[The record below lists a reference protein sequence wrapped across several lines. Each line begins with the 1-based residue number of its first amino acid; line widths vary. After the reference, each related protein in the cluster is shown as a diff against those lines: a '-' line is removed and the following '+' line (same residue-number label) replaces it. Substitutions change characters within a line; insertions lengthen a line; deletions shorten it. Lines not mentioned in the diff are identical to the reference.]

1 MDKVKIAEKSTV
13 NLPVRNG
20 VAANGDMVRIDVF
33 YVEGDGYYFVPVY
46 VADTKKKYLPTK
58 AVRAAKPYSEWK
70 EMDDDDFLFSLY
82 AGDLVRIRSKKPIK
96 LNLAK
101 DGTGDKVITQRDG
114 MFYYQGANIANGQI
128 RITTHDRRYEQPS
141 LGFKTLQWVEKYQVD
156 ILGNYYPV
164 KSPEKRMPFRKED

>member
-101 DGTGDKVITQRDG
+101 DGTGD
-114 MFYYQGANIANGQI
+114 
-128 RITTHDRRYEQPS
+128 
-141 LGFKTLQWVEKYQVD
+141 
-156 ILGNYYPV
+156 
-164 KSPEKRMPFRKED
+164 